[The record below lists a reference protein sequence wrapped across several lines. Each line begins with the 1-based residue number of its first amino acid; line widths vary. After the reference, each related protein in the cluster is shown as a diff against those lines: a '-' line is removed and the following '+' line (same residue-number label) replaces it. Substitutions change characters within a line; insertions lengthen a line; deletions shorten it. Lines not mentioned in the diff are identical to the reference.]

1 MALQREQVL
10 ARPEQRARLLG
21 WGIRFFLSAG
31 LTAAQLPGGNAPFA
45 LGCVAASGAGGE
57 GIAAFLGA
65 ALGALLFQAFEEGLP
80 HLAAATLILTTSFA
94 LRDTRWFRHP
104 AVPAICAG
112 GLTLTVGMVYVLQA
126 LAPLRRLPVCVTTAV
141 LTGVSA
147 WMYGLLLERREPER
161 QVMGMRF
168 LAVTLL
174 SAFAEVGIGAFS
186 AGRTLMV
193 CLLMVTGWQHGVSA
207 AMITGLWAGLL
218 MDLYLDL
225 GTLFFTAAY
234 GLVGMAAGLR
244 VGKNRISVAV
254 AGLGITLALVMGLTD
269 DLAGSMLGET
279 MLACPLLLLIPGRV
293 FGGKRLQREAD
304 AAAAVT
310 ERLRRR
316 LNRTAAAFRELYD
329 SLGRTAV
336 QSAEENPAV
345 IYDRAA
351 ERVCRGCALCE
362 LCWKKEYVSTF
373 NALNDAT
380 PFLLERGRP
389 LPKDF
394 PAYFTGRC
402 IHLPEFLTEVGGE
415 LSAFLLRRQYRRQLE
430 ESRRTQRV
438 QYAQMGEML
447 RAAAAGLGESVPAS
461 AQKRPYQIG
470 AVLRPKEGESVCG
483 DSVTSFENGDGQ
495 LCLLLS
501 DGSGSGESARRES
514 ALTSRL
520 LRQFLEAGIDTEAA
534 LKTLNA
540 AMALRSE
547 ETGAFSTIDL
557 MTVALSSGDAALYK
571 YGAAPTYVKKGGSVR
586 RITGHALPVG
596 LRESAAEPDITR
608 LTLKEESFVV
618 MISDGVA
625 DPLGDEWLQDLLA
638 GWDGSDPQTL
648 ASLILQE
655 AVRRGELAD
664 DCGVQVL
671 YFPAEEKRTV

>member
-1 MALQREQVL
+1 MQREQVL
-10 ARPEQRARLLG
+10 ARPEQMARMLG

-31 LTAAQLPGGNAPFA
+31 LTAVQLPGGSAPFA
-45 LGCVAASGAGGE
+45 LGCVAASGAGGD
-57 GIAAFLGA
+57 GIAAIVGV
-65 ALGALLFQAFEEGLP
+65 ALGALLFQEFEEGLP
-80 HLAAATLILTTSFA
+80 HIATAVLILTTSFA

-104 AVPAICAG
+104 AVPAACAG

-126 LAPLRRLPVCVTTAV
+126 TAPLRRLPVCVTAAI

-147 WMYGLLLERREPER
+147 WMYALLLERREPER
-161 QVMGMRF
+161 QIMGLRF
-168 LAVTLL
+168 LTVTLL
-174 SAFAEVGIGAFS
+174 SAFAEVSVGAFS
-186 AGRTLMV
+186 MGRTLMV
-193 CLLMVTGWQHGVSA
+193 CLLMVTGWQHGASA

-218 MDLYLDL
+218 MDLCLDL

-234 GLVGMAAGLR
+234 GLVGMASGLR

-293 FGGKRLQREAD
+293 FGGKRLQKETD
-304 AAAAVT
+304 ASSAVT
-310 ERLRRR
+310 ESIRKQ

-336 QSAEENPAV
+336 QSADENPAI

-394 PAYFTGRC
+394 PAYFSNRC
-402 IHLPEFLTEVGGE
+402 IHLPE
-415 LSAFLLRRQYRRQLE
+415 FLLRRQYRRQLE

-438 QYAQMGEML
+438 QYAQVGEML

-461 AQKRPYQIG
+461 AQTRPYQIG

-483 DSVTSFENGDGQ
+483 DSVTSFENNDGQ

-501 DGSGSGESARRES
+501 DGSGCGEPARRES

-520 LRQFLEAGIDTEAA
+520 LRQFLEAGIDAEAA

-557 MTVALSSGDAALYK
+557 MTVTLRSGDAALYK

-608 LTLKEESFVV
+608 LTLKEDSFVV

-625 DPLGDEWLQDLLA
+625 DPLGDEWLQNLIA
-638 GWDGSDPQTL
+638 GWDGSDPQLL
-648 ASLILQE
+648 AGLILQE
-655 AVRRGELAD
+655 TVRRGEPSD

-671 YFPAEEKRTV
+671 YFPADEKQAV